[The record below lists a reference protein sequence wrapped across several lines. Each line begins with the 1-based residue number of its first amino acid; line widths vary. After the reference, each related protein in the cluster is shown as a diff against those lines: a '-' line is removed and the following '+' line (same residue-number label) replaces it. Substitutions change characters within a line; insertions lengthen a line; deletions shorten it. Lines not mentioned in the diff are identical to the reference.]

1 MPFSVKQYLPHSLFG
16 RAITILIVPLVV
28 VQLVAGYVFYDRV
41 WETVTRRLSNAV
53 AGEIGT
59 VVQVM
64 ARQPDSDSR
73 YWITSVA
80 GELNGLQFIL
90 EDGAILTNRHP
101 GVGTGILERL
111 LVNALNERVKR
122 PFRLDVWSQERD
134 VLIDI
139 QLSEGVLAVRVPRE
153 RLFTTNTYVFVLW
166 MVGSSLILFAVA
178 SIFMR
183 NQVRPIEQLA
193 EASEEFGKGRD
204 VPDFKPYGATEVRR
218 AAAAFIIMRE
228 RITRFIAQRTE
239 MLAGVSHDLR
249 TPLTRMKLELAMLGD
264 APSVTGLKSDVA
276 DMARMVES
284 YLAFVRGE
292 GEEQTEPTDIGK
304 MLDEIVVTARRE
316 GNSVALETEGDLTLP
331 LRPHAMKRSLN
342 NLIANAMR
350 HAAQVAI
357 TAGRRGRAVEI
368 VIDDDGPGI
377 PPEARDDVFKPFFRL
392 DPARNPQTGGVGLGL
407 TIARDVVSGH
417 GGSIQLDTSPLGGLR
432 ARIKLPV

>member
-1 MPFSVKQYLPHSLFG
+1 MPFSLKQYLPHSLFG

-64 ARQPDSDSR
+64 ARHPDTESR
-73 YWITSVA
+73 YWITALA
-80 GELNGLQFIL
+80 GELNGLQFII
-90 EDGAILTNRHP
+90 EDGAILTNQHP

-111 LVNALNERVKR
+111 LVNALNERVRR
-122 PFRLDVWSQERD
+122 PFRLDVWTHDRD

-139 QLSEGVLAVRVPRE
+139 QLSTGVLGVRVPRE

-218 AAAAFIIMRE
+218 AAAAFIVMRE
-228 RITRFIAQRTE
+228 RIRRFIAQRTE

-264 APSVTGLKSDVA
+264 TPSVTGLKSDVA

-316 GNSVALETEGDLTLP
+316 GNSVALEADGDLTLP

-342 NLIANAMR
+342 NLIANALR

-392 DPARNPQTGGVGLGL
+392 DPSRNPQTGGVGLGL